1 MKPWLGGGV
10 WSIMKKNSFLLHG
23 LMNVH
28 VICRYLI
35 IENFIPPEE
44 KTKLMNRA
52 VYDEDEDVWILR
64 PLANKK

>member
-1 MKPWLGGGV
+1 
-10 WSIMKKNSFLLHG
+10 
-23 LMNVH
+23 MNVH

-64 PLANKK
+64 PLANKKWAAYLFCAKMWLDQHDKSR